1 MLNQEEMLNLILS
14 NHQFV
19 VIDIETTG
27 FTPQKGAEI
36 IEIGAYKYDFQTN
49 RKERFQ
55 SFIKPRKVKKLPAK
69 IVQLTHI
76 SDADVQDAPYL
87 EAVLTEFHQF
97 IGNHVL
103 AFHNAKFDWE
113 RFLLAGFE
121 QIGIRPKNPV
131 VCTLTLSKKLLP
143 LVGYPQSRY
152 NLKDIC
158 SYFGADIKNAHRAG
172 ADALYTTALL
182 GKLRT
187 IGADVWERAT
197 CSPLSLPQEDKPA
210 IKIIPFE
217 QIHIHRIQFWQKGK
231 EERLYITTNAADIY
245 YDYTRQFWSVQ
256 RLRTKDSLN
265 MSFWEDY
272 LMQQLNI
279 SDLSDWLETKKN
291 DANPCA

>member
-1 MLNQEEMLNLILS
+1 MLNREEMLNLILS

-27 FTPQKGAEI
+27 FAPQKGAEI

-76 SDADVQDAPYL
+76 SDADVKDAPYL
-87 EAVLTEFHQF
+87 EAVLTKFHQF

-121 QIGIRPKNPV
+121 QIGIRPQNPV
-131 VCTLTLSKKLLP
+131 VCTLTLSKWLLP
-143 LVGYPQSRY
+143 SVGYPQSRY

-182 GKLRT
+182 GRLRT
-187 IGADVWERAT
+187 IGADIWGQV
-197 CSPLSLPQEDKPA
+197 SLPEDKPTA
-210 IKIIPFE
+210 KAIPFDRV
-217 QIHIHRIQFWQKGK
+217 HIHRIRFWKKGK

-245 YDYTRQFWSVQ
+245 YDYTLQFWSVQ
-256 RLRTKDSLN
+256 RLRTKDSLD
-265 MSFWEDY
+265 MSLWEDY
-272 LMQQLNI
+272 LIQQLHI
-279 SDLSDWLETKKN
+279 SDLPVWLETKKN
-291 DANPCA
+291 DTDPCA

>member
-1 MLNQEEMLNLILS
+1 MLDRGKMLNLILS
-14 NHQFV
+14 SHQFV

-27 FTPQKGAEI
+27 FTPKKGAEI

-49 RKERFQ
+49 RKERFH

-76 SDADVQDAPYL
+76 SDADVKDAPYL
-87 EAVLTEFHQF
+87 EAVLTEFHRF

-121 QIGIRPKNPV
+121 QIGVHPQNPV
-131 VCTLTLSKKLLP
+131 VCTLVLSKWLLP
-143 LVGYPQSRY
+143 LAGYPQSRY

-158 SYFGADIKNAHRAG
+158 SYFGADMKNAHRAG

-182 GKLRT
+182 GRLRT
-187 IGADVWERAT
+187 IGASVWDQVSMAESTPVAKT
-197 CSPLSLPQEDKPA
+197 V
-210 IKIIPFE
+210 PFE
-217 QIHIHRIQFWQKGK
+217 RVRIHKIQFWKKGK
-231 EERLYITTNAADIY
+231 EERLYITTNMADIY

-256 RLRTKDSLN
+256 RMRTKDSLN
-265 MSFWEDY
+265 MSLWEDY
-272 LMQQLNI
+272 LTRQLHI
-279 SDLSDWLETKKN
+279 SDLPGWLETKKN
-291 DANPCA
+291 DTNPCV